1 MLISQR
7 VSLFFYDDS
16 VLLVAY
22 EYSACPKAMSFI
34 ALKITD
40 FMAHQFDMIQALSHI
55 VNYKL
60 YSEMDVGPGLLTERT
75 TKKSKA
81 GNHESSSTS

>member
-1 MLISQR
+1 
-7 VSLFFYDDS
+7 
-16 VLLVAY
+16 
-22 EYSACPKAMSFI
+22 
-34 ALKITD
+34 
-40 FMAHQFDMIQALSHI
+40 MAHQFDMIQALSHI